1 MTLTASEIQ
10 RASVSTL
17 FTLAL
22 PYLQPLGNWGLF
34 AAAGYDQQPAPQHC
48 HVEINFSCVSVDLSV
63 RDCGYDE
70 RRNNFLFALMHDA
83 GRLGVHLG
91 LGLTRATSS
100 YDDPFEGQPTLE
112 LPALYRVTG
121 NRGTQYISC
130 DAEDPADG
138 LLQAFLLLLS
148 GHGEERFGGLPY
160 VPEDHG

>member
-1 MTLTASEIQ
+1 MTPTAAEI
-10 RASVSTL
+10 RHAPVSTL

-22 PYLQPLGNWGLF
+22 PHLEPLGNWSLS
-34 AAAGYDQQPAPQHC
+34 AAAGYTQQPAPQHW
-48 HVEINFSCVSVDLSV
+48 HVEINFSCISVDLTV

-112 LPALYRVTG
+112 LPARYRVTG
-121 NRGTQYISC
+121 NHGTQYISC
-130 DAEDPADG
+130 DAEAPEDG
-138 LLQAFLLLLS
+138 LLQAFLLLLG

-160 VPEDHG
+160 VPEDHR